1 MQTFFNSTNSRVSTN
16 CPLVKRRIKKEETY
30 TQAVALGLVENK
42 PFRADNYSAVGFEL
56 MSTIVRRKLVINR
69 EIEIAVDKRFEVIG
83 SGPVVGFHIR
93 KGDRQSDFKET
104 RNFLYNGDVKQFML
118 CSVFASVP
126 DASIFIASDSS
137 NAKYSLVR
145 EYPNRRIIVFNVTA
159 EHTYSA
165 VRNEWGRQR
174 LQTMFVDMMTL
185 ARCTFIV
192 GTYKSSFS
200 TLAAAFQGHIPFYV
214 RQRAKCFLPRSIVY

>member
-1 MQTFFNSTNSRVSTN
+1 MMKN
-16 CPLVKRRIKKEETY
+16 EENY
-30 TQAVALGLVENK
+30 NQAVALGLVENK

-118 CSVFASVP
+118 SLFSRRFRTP
-126 DASIFIASDSS
+126 PSSSPRILPTPSIPS
-137 NAKYSLVR
+137 
-145 EYPNRRIIVFNVTA
+145 
-159 EHTYSA
+159 
-165 VRNEWGRQR
+165 
-174 LQTMFVDMMTL
+174 
-185 ARCTFIV
+185 
-192 GTYKSSFS
+192 
-200 TLAAAFQGHIPFYV
+200 
-214 RQRAKCFLPRSIVY
+214 

>member
-1 MQTFFNSTNSRVSTN
+1 MGADTPSQIVASPRSRVSTN
-16 CPLVKRRIKKEETY
+16 CPLFSWMMKNEENY
-30 TQAVALGLVENK
+30 NQAVALGLVENK

-83 SGPVVGFHIR
+83 SG
-93 KGDRQSDFKET
+93 DRQSDFKET

-137 NAKYSLVR
+137 NAKYSLVK